1 MIISW
6 SSADLFHLALFFPQS
21 IRVINLENR
30 QVSRGDHGERDWL
43 QEEEEQLPG
52 VRSPVDIGVRS
63 VYLHVLILP
72 PVNLAVG
79 ETYPS
84 SLILQNALGY

>member
-6 SSADLFHLALFFPQS
+6 SSADLFYLALFFPQR
-21 IRVINLENR
+21 IRGNLENR
-30 QVSRGDHGERDWL
+30 QESRGDHGERDWL
-43 QEEEEQLPG
+43 QEEEERLPG

-63 VYLHVLILP
+63 AYLQVLILP

-79 ETYPS
+79 E
-84 SLILQNALGY
+84 A